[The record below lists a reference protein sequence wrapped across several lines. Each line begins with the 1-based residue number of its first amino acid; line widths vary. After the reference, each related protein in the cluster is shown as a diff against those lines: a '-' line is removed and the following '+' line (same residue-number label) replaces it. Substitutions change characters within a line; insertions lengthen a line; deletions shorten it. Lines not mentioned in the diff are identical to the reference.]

1 MGKWGSPEDRAIIT
15 DTSGRLSRDRDSD
28 RIHMRGG
35 QQTRAVSKD
44 LETREVTT
52 RGNDTDNRPEDR
64 VGNISREEA
73 GYKETEQE
81 IALNT
86 EYPFSGD
93 GMARGR
99 GESTTTSAERVFR
112 RGQGTLSTT
121 ENAKTMRGRGRRTQ
135 QDRNRNRWEPWGR
148 KELTRNGW
156 GRGRLT
162 RMHKDAIQS
171 GIRDQGGKTHR
182 NK

>member
-1 MGKWGSPEDRAIIT
+1 MRRMGKWGSPEDRAIIT

-86 EYPFSGD
+86 RSVVMVWREGGENPQQPQQNEYS
-93 GMARGR
+93 
-99 GESTTTSAERVFR
+99 E
-112 RGQGTLSTT
+112 
-121 ENAKTMRGRGRRTQ
+121 
-135 QDRNRNRWEPWGR
+135 
-148 KELTRNGW
+148 
-156 GRGRLT
+156 
-162 RMHKDAIQS
+162 
-171 GIRDQGGKTHR
+171 GGKGPCQQR
-182 NK
+182 RMQKP